1 MLAAL
6 GEHLTNA
13 EIAERLSLSIRTVE
27 SHVSSLLRK
36 YAVDNR
42 RALAAIAARSG
53 RESAGTLAGLPSAW
67 TSFVGRQRELAA
79 VRAALGE
86 ARLVTLVGPGGV
98 GKTRLAT
105 VVVETVVGE
114 AAAAEFPAGGAFVD
128 LVPVGGGF
136 VSQAVASVLGI
147 TERPQQ
153 SLDDAVLE
161 RLRWGRSLVV
171 LDNCEH
177 LLDAVARFA
186 GRVLAGCPEVT
197 VLATSRERLAL
208 AGERV
213 IRVPPLSLA
222 SEMTGGVSG
231 SEAEA
236 LFLDRAGAIAPD
248 VATDADLVGVLCAR
262 LDGIPLAIELAA
274 ARIGS
279 LGADGL
285 VAGLDDRLRILT
297 GGRTPADR
305 HRSLR
310 GVLDWSYDL
319 LDDDERA
326 LFRRLGVYAGGFD
339 RDAAAAVAG
348 EPTPVQTA
356 DLVARLADKSLLV
369 HHATAAGSRWG
380 MLETVRA
387 YAVEQLVA
395 SGERATVDEHHLRWA
410 GATAAELERRLEAD
424 QPWLTEFDPVADD
437 LRAALD
443 RAPAGPGAE
452 AVAHR
457 LARAIGHLA
466 YARRFLGE
474 ARLHYE
480 RATDRAPDAASAA
493 ADLRAAAD
501 VACAA
506 GRYADSFDLLLASA
520 GRAEAA
526 GDDLHRAIALADA
539 VMIACRFAGGFSAE
553 VPHERLSALLDEAGR
568 AAPADHPRAR
578 AHVAAAAAWNIQ
590 PDKLIPDADASD
602 AALAAARVADDPV
615 LISGVLDAVLSVAAI
630 GGASRRAFQLSR
642 ERLELLERL
651 PRHEPRA
658 GPEILDTFQMAAKHA
673 LMAGALPDALA
684 TAELGRGDPIGGA
697 EPHINTSRLVVPL
710 VLQGRFPEALD
721 AAGEMRDSW
730 ERAGAPTARWMAPSA
745 YAIVLLHGLRGDA
758 DSARRW
764 AAFARQV
771 LGTDDLATS
780 RNLMRFVTFVDARV
794 AMHAGR
800 VEAAS
805 ALAREAVGEPG
816 SWYVG
821 PRWDYD
827 GYVWALVAELAVLAG
842 APDAAARLADAAP
855 AGEQND
861 WAAACLAR
869 AHGRLHDDRSA
880 LEHSVAGWEKINA
893 RYERAC
899 TLLLLDDRAA
909 EGRAELAAL
918 DCPLPAD

>member
-36 YAVDNR
+36 YAVVNR
-42 RALAAIAARSG
+42 RALAAIAARSRHG
-53 RESAGTLAGLPSAW
+53 GKLAGLPSAW
-67 TSFVGRQRELAA
+67 TSFVGRERELAA

-105 VVVETVVGE
+105 VVGE
-114 AAAAEFPAGGAFVD
+114 AAAPEFPAGGVFVD

-147 TERPQQ
+147 TERPGQ

-171 LDNCEH
+171 LDNCEQ

-186 GRVLAGCPEVT
+186 GRVLASCPEVT
-197 VLATSRERLAL
+197 VVATSRERLGL

-231 SEAEA
+231 SEAET
-236 LFLDRAGAIAPD
+236 LFLDRARAVAPD
-248 VATDADLVGVLCAR
+248 QAIDPDLVGDLCAR
-262 LDGIPLAIELAA
+262 LDGIPLAIELAV

-279 LGADGL
+279 LGVDGL
-285 VAGLDDRLRILT
+285 VAGLDDHLRILT
-297 GGRTPADR
+297 GGRTPTDR

-310 GVLDWSYDL
+310 AVLDWSHDL
-319 LDDDERA
+319 LDDDERT
-326 LFRRLGVYAGGFD
+326 LFRRLGVHAGGFD
-339 RDAAAAVAG
+339 RNAAAAVAG
-348 EPTPVQTA
+348 ELTPAQAA

-369 HHATAAGSRWG
+369 HHASVAGSRWR
-380 MLETVRA
+380 MLETIRA
-387 YAVEQLVA
+387 YALEQLAA
-395 SGERATVDEHHLRWA
+395 SGERTVVDERHLHWA
-410 GATAAELERRLEAD
+410 GATAADLERRLEAD
-424 QPWLTEFDPVADD
+424 QPWLAEFDPVADD
-437 LRAALD
+437 LRAALH
-443 RAPAGPGAE
+443 RAPSGPGPDGD
-452 AVAHR
+452 VHQ
-457 LARAIGHLA
+457 LARAVGHLA

-480 RATDRAPDAASAA
+480 TAAARAPDPTAAA

-506 GRYADSFDLLLASA
+506 GRYADAFDLLLASA
-520 GRAEAA
+520 GRAKAA
-526 GDDLHRAIALADA
+526 GDDIRRATALADA
-539 VMIACRFAGGFSAE
+539 VMIACRFAGGFPDE
-553 VPHERLSALLDEAGR
+553 VPHERLNALLDEADR
-568 AAPADHPRAR
+568 VAPADHPRAR
-578 AHVAAAAAWNIQ
+578 AHLAAAAAWNIQ

-602 AALAAARVADDPV
+602 AALAAARAADDPV

-630 GGASRRAFQLSR
+630 GGESRRAFQLSR

-697 EPHINTSRLVVPL
+697 EPHINASRLVVPL

-721 AAGEMRDSW
+721 AAGAMRDSW
-730 ERAGAPTARWMAPSA
+730 KRAGTPTARWMAPAA

-758 DSARRW
+758 DAAQRW
-764 AAFARQV
+764 TTFARQV

-794 AMHAGR
+794 AMHTGHIQ
-800 VEAAS
+800 AAS
-805 ALAREAVGEPG
+805 ALARAGTSHEPG
-816 SWYVG
+816 SWYAG

-827 GYVWALVAELAVLAG
+827 GYAWAIAAELAVLAE
-842 APDAAARLADAAP
+842 APDAAARLADTAP

-869 AHGRLHDDRSA
+869 AHGRLYDDRSA

-899 TLLLLDDRAA
+899 TLLLLDDRTA
-909 EGRAELAAL
+909 EGRAELSAL
-918 DCPLPAD
+918 GCPLPPT